1 MSRTSESARPI
12 SDGEAA
18 VVQRAL
24 EVAGTED
31 ATPGLVEQ
39 ISQLRVVGRCG
50 CGCASVDFR
59 NPMQGQ
65 KAVIVADAVAS
76 SPNGEDVGLLVWALD
91 GHLSGLEVYSYSDF
105 PASLP
110 VLESI
115 CCYQGTRGTDAA

>member
-12 SDGEAA
+12 SDAEAA

-24 EVAGTED
+24 EVAGTEN
-31 ATPGLVEQ
+31 ATPSLAEQ

-59 NPMQGQ
+59 NPMHGQ
-65 KAVIVADAVAS
+65 RAVIVADAVAS
-76 SPNGEDVGLLVWALD
+76 MPDGEDIGLFVWALD
-91 GHLSGLEVYSYSDF
+91 GQLSSLEVYSYSDH

-110 VLESI
+110 VPESI
-115 CCYQGTRGTDAA
+115 SCYQGTRGTDAA